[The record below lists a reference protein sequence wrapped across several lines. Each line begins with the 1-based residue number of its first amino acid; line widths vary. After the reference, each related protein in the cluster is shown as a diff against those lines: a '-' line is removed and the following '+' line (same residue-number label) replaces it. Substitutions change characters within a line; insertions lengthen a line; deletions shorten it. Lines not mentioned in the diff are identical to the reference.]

1 MQTFEKK
8 IIKIKKLLGT
18 VLVIKKK
25 KVYDFISIIT
35 LYCVNVVIL
44 YSVYL

>member
-8 IIKIKKLLGT
+8 KIIKIKILLGT
-18 VLVIKKK
+18 VLVVKK

-35 LYCVNVVIL
+35 SYCVNVVIL
-44 YSVYL
+44 YSL

>member
-18 VLVIKKK
+18 VLVIK